1 MTLSLNSLA
10 KSFHQGDTELKIL
23 ENLDLNL
30 RQSEIVAVIGESGSG
45 KSTLLSLLA
54 GFETPDRG
62 TLSWNGDATH
72 QWNEEQWSDFRKR
85 SLGFVFQNYH
95 LIPYLNALENV
106 ALPLRLNGQG
116 GEQASITAKNLL
128 TQLGLGQRVDHLPN
142 QMSGGECQRVAIA
155 RALVHKPSLV
165 LADEPTGSLDARTGQ
180 AVLDLLFSLLT
191 ELKQTALIVTHS
203 SEVAARCHR
212 VLTLRQG
219 KLWPS

>member
-10 KSFHQGDTELKIL
+10 KSFRQGDTELKIL

>member
-1 MTLSLNSLA
+1 MTLSMQGLA
-10 KSFHQGDTELKIL
+10 KSFKQGDTQLKIL
-23 ENLDLNL
+23 EDLELNL
-30 RQSEIVAVIGESGSG
+30 QDGEIVAVIGESGSG

-54 GFETPDRG
+54 GFETPDKG
-62 TLSWNGDATH
+62 SMSWNGDVTRE
-72 QWNEEQWSDFRKR
+72 WDEKRWSEFRKR

-95 LIPYLNALENV
+95 LIPYLTAVENV
-106 ALPLRLNGQG
+106 GLPLRLTGVA
-116 GEQASITAKNLL
+116 GEEANAAGEKLL
-128 TQLGLGQRVDHLPN
+128 RQLGLAQRADHLPN
-142 QMSGGECQRVAIA
+142 QMSGGESQRVAIA

-180 AVLDLLFSLLT
+180 TVLDLLFTLLT

-203 SEVAARCHR
+203 AEVAARCHR

>member
-1 MTLSLNSLA
+1 MTLSLNALA
-10 KSFHQGDTELKIL
+10 KSFRQGDTELKIL

-30 RQSEIVAVIGESGSG
+30 RESEIVAVIGESGSG

-62 TLSWNGDATH
+62 TLSWNGDPT
-72 QWNEEQWSDFRKR
+72 NQWSEGQWSEFRKR

-106 ALPLRLNGQG
+106 ALPLRLTGQE
-116 GEQASITAKNLL
+116 GEKASTAAKNLL

-180 AVLDLLFSLLT
+180 TVLDLLFSLLT

-203 SEVAARCHR
+203 SEVASRCHR